1 MDLKISPRN
10 KNDRGGVACMPLR
23 RNVPEGR
30 EGWKL
35 TTCPNCGRECWE
47 MPLLDVVKAQGASA
61 LCTECALK
69 QGAEK
74 TIEKNIGAYAVYLA
88 KKENI
93 VNMKSKCG
101 SMKELNRDL
110 QEFFVKCGVTD
121 EDVAVVKK
129 NGEEYIVIEET
140 VGQNIMHIITEKMTA
155 QGHMTYAVA
164 EDYLKNGSDPL
175 GKVDVKTNAD
185 RIRSMTDEELADWL
199 SNMRCFEKDDE
210 PYKSIYNI
218 DRNEEEEI
226 YDSYG
231 DLPKWLR
238 EEA

>member
-1 MDLKISPRN
+1 MNLRISPRS

-74 TIEKNIGAYAVYLA
+74 TIEKNTGAYAVYLA

-110 QEFFVKCGVTD
+110 QEFFLKCGVTD

-140 VGQNIMHIITEKMTA
+140 VGQNIMHIIAEKMTA
-155 QGHMTYAVA
+155 QGDITYAVA
-164 EDYLKNGSDPL
+164 DVSRWHKASGNKIMLKQVSNPFGIFLVSLFSTDSLNVFGMSKDNRTVFFQDVINRDPVFT
-175 GKVDVKTNAD
+175 GGFHTD
-185 RIRSMTDEELADWL
+185 IMTVI
-199 SNMRCFEKDDE
+199 F
-210 PYKSIYNI
+210 
-218 DRNEEEEI
+218 
-226 YDSYG
+226 
-231 DLPKWLR
+231 
-238 EEA
+238 

>member
-1 MDLKISPRN
+1 
-10 KNDRGGVACMPLR
+10 
-23 RNVPEGR
+23 
-30 EGWKL
+30 
-35 TTCPNCGRECWE
+35 

-69 QGAEK
+69 QGTEK
-74 TIEKNIGAYAVYLA
+74 TIEKNTGAYAVYLA

-110 QEFFVKCGVTD
+110 QEFFLKCGVTD

-164 EDYLKNGSDPL
+164 EDY
-175 GKVDVKTNAD
+175 VKTNAD

-199 SNMRCFEKDDE
+199 SNMCCFEKDDE

-231 DLPKWLR
+231 DLL
-238 EEA
+238 